1 VGFFFLVWGMGMG
14 RGGVEDGGYWGR
26 GMGMRVWRI
35 MGEGEEMGNGK
46 LEIRTMLTCTS
57 RGEIAIQRLPSRLQR
72 DSRTIRPDG

>member
-1 VGFFFLVWGMGMG
+1 
-14 RGGVEDGGYWGR
+14 
-26 GMGMRVWRI
+26 MRVWRI